1 MSPKGIH
8 LNSRRCNLRWTDLTI
23 TTLKGAD
30 IHGKKQCSAPTGLDR
45 IVPEFH
51 GLHPRLF
58 MVQPAGLNSS
68 TRKPIENVEE
78 PKKTK
83 ETEGVVQ
90 FLPIILREISALFIS
105 FSLSPFYDFLGYSTP
120 EFRLTLACLKGSA
133 QVGGFLLLERASCST
148 LAVGRLLLI
157 TGSEWAH

>member
-1 MSPKGIH
+1 MKTYVYVDGFNFYFGSVKGTPNKWLNIRKLCETLPVLPCFQWVPPEGPMSPMGIH

-30 IHGKKQCSAPTGLDR
+30 IHGENQCSAPTGLDR

-58 MVQPAGLNSS
+58 MVQSAGLNSS

-78 PKKTK
+78 PT
-83 ETEGVVQ
+83 
-90 FLPIILREISALFIS
+90 
-105 FSLSPFYDFLGYSTP
+105 
-120 EFRLTLACLKGSA
+120 
-133 QVGGFLLLERASCST
+133 
-148 LAVGRLLLI
+148 
-157 TGSEWAH
+157 

>member
-58 MVQPAGLNSS
+58 MVQPAGQNSS

-78 PKKTK
+78 PVGTPVPTCFHFGTWLHSKNSIWRATTTK
-83 ETEGVVQ
+83 ASKGMGMPPVHPIFIRGDGASTSPATEYGM
-90 FLPIILREISALFIS
+90 
-105 FSLSPFYDFLGYSTP
+105 
-120 EFRLTLACLKGSA
+120 
-133 QVGGFLLLERASCST
+133 
-148 LAVGRLLLI
+148 
-157 TGSEWAH
+157 